1 MAAVCRVAVL
11 IAALLAAS
19 TAVHTQIR
27 PSFEVASIKRNT
39 TVDSGGGGGF
49 RPGGRFQLVNVDAQ
63 TLILIAY
70 RAGTQLFPSQIIG
83 APAWTSMESYDVTAK
98 VGDDLAGKPLPELFR
113 VQSLLLQSLLEER
126 FKLKVHRE
134 SREMPRY
141 GLVRARRDGALGPQ
155 LKKADIDCQAVP
167 QRCALQ
173 TAYGRFVAGA
183 VPISALVA
191 FLAPNQ
197 QRVVIDR
204 TGLDGRYSIALEWTP
219 DRAALPLAGDAP
231 PPSDKPPLV
240 TALQEQLGLKLE
252 SERGPVDVIVVDHI
266 ERPTEN

>member
-1 MAAVCRVAVL
+1 MRATFTAIIAAAAVVTM
-11 IAALLAAS
+11 
-19 TAVHTQIR
+19 TAQR
-27 PSFEVASIKRNT
+27 PSFEVATIKRNT
-39 TVDSGGGGGF
+39 TVDSGGGGGM
-49 RPGGRFQLVNVDAQ
+49 RPGGRFGLVNVDVQ
-63 TLILIAY
+63 TMILIAY

-83 APAWTSMESYDVTAK
+83 APAWTSMEYYDITAK
-98 VGDDLAGKPLPELFR
+98 VGDDLAGKPIPELVR
-113 VQSLLLQSLLEER
+113 VQPLLLQSLLEDR

-141 GLVRARRDGALGPQ
+141 ALVLARGDRALGPQ
-155 LKKADIDCQAVP
+155 LKKTDVDCQTTP
-167 QRCALQ
+167 QLCSLQ
-173 TAYGRFVAGA
+173 VSPGRFVAGS
-183 VPISALVA
+183 VPLSALIS

-204 TGLDGRYSIALEWTP
+204 TGLDGRYSITLEWTP

-252 SERGPVDVIVVDHI
+252 SERGPVDVIVVDHV